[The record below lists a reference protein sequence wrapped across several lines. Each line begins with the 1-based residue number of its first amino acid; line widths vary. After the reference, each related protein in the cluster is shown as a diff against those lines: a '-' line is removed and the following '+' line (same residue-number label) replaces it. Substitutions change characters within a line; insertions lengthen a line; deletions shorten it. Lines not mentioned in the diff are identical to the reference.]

1 LFNFT
6 ARIILKKVK
15 MKKIVVFV
23 GLIAFVSLLSCKEN
37 VTNKIKKENLEVAKN
52 RDYKQNEGAAKL
64 NFDRLEH
71 DFGKITQGDVVETTF
86 TFKNTGLNDL
96 IITNATSTCGCTVPE
111 WPKQPIAPGA
121 EESIKVKFNSA
132 GKSNKVTKTIT
143 LTTNTANGKESV
155 VIKTEIMPK
164 DKA

>member
-1 LFNFT
+1 
-6 ARIILKKVK
+6 

-23 GLIAFVSLLSCKEN
+23 GLIVFVSLLSCKEN
-37 VTNKIKKENLEVAKN
+37 VTSKIKKENLEIAKN

-64 NFDRLEH
+64 KFDRLEH
-71 DFGKITQGDVVETTF
+71 DFGKITQGDIVETTF
-86 TFKNTGLNDL
+86 TFKNTGLDDL

-121 EESIKVKFNSA
+121 EESIKVKFNSS

>member
-6 ARIILKKVK
+6 IRIILKIVK
-15 MKKIVVFV
+15 MKKIIVFV

-37 VTNKIKKENLEVAKN
+37 VTSKIKKENLEIAKN

-64 NFDRLEH
+64 TFDRLEH
-71 DFGKITQGDVVETTF
+71 DFGKITQGDIVETTF
-86 TFKNTGLNDL
+86 KFKNTGLNDL
-96 IITNATSTCGCTVPE
+96 IITNAKSTCGCTIPE

-121 EESIKVKFNSA
+121 EESIKVKFNSS